1 MAEKITILNQMGKD
15 TIKTD
20 WHNIKEVEIH
30 EGNTEQCHKQ
40 AWFSVQ

>member
-1 MAEKITILNQMGKD
+1 MAEQTTILNQMSKG

-30 EGNTEQCHKQ
+30 EGNTEQCDN
-40 AWFSVQ
+40 

>member
-1 MAEKITILNQMGKD
+1 MAEQTTILNQTGKG

-30 EGNTEQCHKQ
+30 KGNKEQYDN
-40 AWFSVQ
+40 